1 MKKILVCLLAAA
13 GLAVSAYSENSF
25 FSPEAGWKYAFG
37 DDMARSEPS
46 FSDSDWTQITE
57 PGSIN
62 MEGDGWLWMRR
73 EITVPPELA
82 GQPVFL
88 NLGQVNG
95 AFDVYAD
102 GSYIGSFGTLPPETN
117 IRPLLNRMIPI
128 PASCIHDG
136 KVLVAYRVWTPATVF
151 EFTAVPETG
160 NKERAA
166 TINYLKNIINLRLYV
181 ILAALCVFI
190 SFFAF
195 SQFFSNRKEKSQLM
209 YALSLLFISVYFYD
223 MGAEHGILPYLIQRA
238 VARCCLPISL
248 GYILFFIMNY
258 IGKNLSKRV
267 IAAKYLLDAL
277 FIILYMSLVNN
288 TAASETVFLVA
299 LLPIMYVMIYGI
311 VAIIRA
317 QIRHEKDITP
327 MLVGF
332 AVGMGFGLHDVIMQA
347 MHVVPFAWLQGF
359 SFFALNISVFITL
372 SMHSARMSKEVDA
385 LMQETKTQRDKLED
399 LFSHARQLASDTSGI
414 SGSLNRAVENVAAA
428 ASQSVEE
435 AKGISSAIVKQNTTL
450 SSAAEAVDKLV
461 VSLRATNE
469 NLEHEA
475 QSISKTAEGTSN
487 LIAGFTSVGEGI
499 SGAAGFAGT
508 LDTLTSQGSANMK
521 KLSAAMEKVQKSS
534 HEILSVVEVLDDF
547 AQRTNLLAMN
557 ASIEAA
563 HAGEA
568 GKGFAV
574 VATEIKSLAAAS
586 SAQAGKIG
594 DMITEIKKSIEEGVD
609 LSSQV
614 DKSLAK
620 MKTEASTT
628 AEHVKQAAEGMKKQQ
643 EAGSYISE
651 EAKSI
656 SGYAADMKKSSDEQ
670 YAYSEQVNSNM
681 DELASVASTVETAA
695 KSISDGNAALAQQAN
710 ELKALAAKA
719 DEAADALA
727 RMMAEKGN

>member
-1 MKKILVCLLAAA
+1 MKKLLICLLAAA
-13 GLAVSAYSENSF
+13 GLAVSAYSESAL
-25 FSPEAGWKYAFG
+25 FSSEAVWKYAFG
-37 DDMARSEPS
+37 DDMTRCEPS
-46 FSDSDWTQITE
+46 FSDTDWTQITE

-73 EITVPPELA
+73 EITVPAELA

-88 NLGQVNG
+88 NLGQANG

-117 IRPLLNRMIPI
+117 IRPLLNKMIPI

-151 EFTAVPETG
+151 AFTAVPETG
-160 NKERAA
+160 SKDRAA

-181 ILAALCVFI
+181 ILAALCLFI
-190 SFFAF
+190 SFYAF

-223 MGAEHGILPYLIQRA
+223 MGAEHGVLPYLIQRA

-258 IGKNLSKRV
+258 LGKNLSKRV
-267 IAAKYLLDAL
+267 ITVKYLLDAL
-277 FIILYMSLVNN
+277 FIILYASFVNN
-288 TAASETVFLVA
+288 TAASETVFLAA

-311 VAIIRA
+311 IAIIRA
-317 QIRHEKDITP
+317 QLRHEKDITP
-327 MLVGF
+327 MIIGF
-332 AVGMGFGLHDVIMQA
+332 AAGVGFGLHDVILQA
-347 MHVVPFAWLQGF
+347 MHAVPFAWLQGF

-372 SMHSARMSKEVDA
+372 SMHSARMSKEVEV
-385 LMQETKTQRDKLED
+385 LMQETKMQRDKLED
-399 LFSHARQLASDTSGI
+399 LFGHARQLAADTSGI
-414 SGSLNRAVENVAAA
+414 SSSLNRAVENVAAA

-450 SSAAEAVDKLV
+450 SSAADAVDKLV

-521 KLSAAMEKVQKSS
+521 KLSAAMEKVQNSS

-594 DMITEIKKSIEEGVD
+594 DMITEIKKSIEEGVG

-614 DKSLAK
+614 DTSLAK
-620 MKTEASTT
+620 MKTEASST

-651 EAKSI
+651 EAKTI

-681 DELASVASTVETAA
+681 DELASVASTVEAAA

-727 RMMAEKGN
+727 RIMAEKGN